1 MIEIS
6 SVQNPKIKKTLKL
19 LNRKERDETGLFLI
33 EGEREI
39 RRAFETGFPIEAL
52 YFSRSFF
59 HSGEREALVDSF
71 QSKGIELYSLTEAVF
86 RKLSYRE
93 NPDGLLAVA
102 RQVRKGLSDLDALLK
117 TTDKPLL
124 LVAESLEK
132 PGNLGTI
139 LRSCDGC
146 GVHALILAD
155 QLTDIFNPNV
165 VRASMGTLFSIPI
178 IEAEG
183 KDVLEYLNRHQIA
196 VFAATPEGASEYT
209 RCDYTQ
215 GSAFVVGSEHAG
227 LSKLFREQAD
237 KRVFIPMHGIADSL
251 NVSVAAT
258 LLIYEA
264 VRQRS
269 EAT

>member
-6 SVQNPKIKKTLKL
+6 SAQNPKIKKTLKL

-39 RRAFETGFPIEAL
+39 RRAYETGFPIEAL
-52 YFSRSFF
+52 YFARSFF
-59 HSGEREALVDSF
+59 QSGEREELVDSF
-71 QSKGIELYSLTEAVF
+71 KSKGIELYSLTEGVF

-102 RQVRKGLSDLDALLK
+102 RQVRKGLPDLDTILK
-117 TTDKPLL
+117 KTDKPLL
-124 LVAESLEK
+124 LIAESLEK

-139 LRSCDGC
+139 LRSCDGS
-146 GVHALILAD
+146 GVDALILAD

-183 KDVLEYLNRHQIA
+183 KDILAYLNRHHIA
-196 VFAATPEGASEYT
+196 VFAATPEGASEYSL
-209 RCDYTQ
+209 CDYTQ
-215 GSAFVVGSEHAG
+215 GAAFVVGSEHAG

-237 KRVFIPMHGIADSL
+237 HRVFIPMHGIADSL

-264 VRQRS
+264 VRQRR
-269 EAT
+269 EPK